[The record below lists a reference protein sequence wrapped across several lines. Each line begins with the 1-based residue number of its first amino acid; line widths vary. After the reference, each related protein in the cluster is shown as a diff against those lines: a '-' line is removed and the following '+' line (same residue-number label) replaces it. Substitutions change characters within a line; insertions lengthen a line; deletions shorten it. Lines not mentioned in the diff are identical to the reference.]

1 MNNADK
7 YADQAITLL
16 MTYGPQLLLALLTLV
31 IGWKL
36 IKVASNL
43 LDKAMDRH
51 NVDLTLQKFVL
62 SITSIILKIMLLISV
77 ASMVG
82 IATTSLIALLGAAG
96 LAVGLAL
103 QGSLSN
109 FAGSMVILFFKP
121 FAIGDIIEAQGYTGK
136 VQEIQ
141 MFTTIINTPD
151 NQKVIIPNGLLSNG
165 CIKNIFVEKTRRVDL
180 TFGISYEDDLVKA
193 KEVLGQLIA
202 ADARALKDQ
211 ASEIYIAAHADS
223 SVNILVRIWVKS
235 EDYWDVYFDM
245 LEQVK
250 LTFDR
255 ENITIPYPQR
265 DVHLIQQQESP
276 AGS

>member
-265 DVHLIQQQESP
+265 DVHLIQQPESP